1 VAASAGLEIVA
12 ADVPVARVLAALVA
26 DADRRRTIRGYT
38 TQPARVRLSDL
49 RTRLLR
55 DRVFEDPGRLLGR
68 LKRRG
73 LLAEVSGGG
82 GEKAYEIPYPDEL
95 RQLLLDEVARSET
108 VEPGPV
114 SPVPDEPAE
123 IRSMDGEFLDQLR
136 EARLK
141 ASLQTQGIIGKPTVP
156 MLVIA
161 GVKDTQV
168 PIADIDLLLHSGDL
182 PKDAW
187 INPSGGHMGRQAQ
200 GWTDPVIFKW
210 VTTPWILREL
220 KVRAQETHDD

>member
-1 VAASAGLEIVA
+1 MALGGLAAAVAAPAALEIVA

-26 DADRRRTIRGYT
+26 DADRRRTIRGYS

-73 LLAEVSGGG
+73 LLGELTSG
-82 GEKAYEIPYPDEL
+82 GEKSYEIPYPDEL
-95 RQLLLDEVARSET
+95 RHLLLDEVARAET

-123 IRSMDGEFLDQLR
+123 IRSMDSEFLDQLR
-136 EARLK
+136 TYSTTASTRLW
-141 ASLQTQGIIGKPTVP
+141 S
-156 MLVIA
+156 
-161 GVKDTQV
+161 
-168 PIADIDLLLHSGDL
+168 
-182 PKDAW
+182 
-187 INPSGGHMGRQAQ
+187 SGGPLTSNSSRS
-200 GWTDPVIFKW
+200 T
-210 VTTPWILREL
+210 
-220 KVRAQETHDD
+220 